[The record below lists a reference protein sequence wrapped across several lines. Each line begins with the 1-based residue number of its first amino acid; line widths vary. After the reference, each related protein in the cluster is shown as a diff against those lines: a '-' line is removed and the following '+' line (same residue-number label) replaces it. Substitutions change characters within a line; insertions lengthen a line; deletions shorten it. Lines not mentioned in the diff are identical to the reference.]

1 MRSMW
6 LSADITLSD
15 MSGSFVGRDPR
26 VRASVVPLA
35 HERKNPE
42 LRAET
47 ARLTRSCQS
56 GSSVASGAFVAGDPK
71 LREPFSLILW
81 KSGIRWHFACS
92 MLSSPRAWETI
103 DAPTAEET
111 MGLAKRVIAA
121 LLLTGAA
128 ALLLASSVLAQERV
142 GVVTNIEGTATVAR
156 LTLPQAQ
163 PLHFKDD
170 VFLRDRIATGERSFV
185 RVLLGGKATV
195 TARERSVLTITE
207 VPGVSTIQLG
217 EGRISVAVS
226 KGLMK
231 PGEVIEIKTPN
242 AVTAIRGTV
251 VVAEVFPVAGGVQST
266 ITVLRG
272 LVDVTRLDP
281 VTRQR
286 VGPSV
291 DVGARQAVTAIGS
304 NSLSRPAPISP
315 DDAKRLTADFQIV
328 PSTAP
333 SAAATAAVQ
342 QATRQATLDAEALLS
357 AQPAGTGTLSG
368 DPSISG
374 SGVSSTSGSSATAA
388 GSVNVGIG
396 SSTISV
402 GVGTSGT
409 GSTSGGSSLA
419 VGV

>member
-1 MRSMW
+1 
-6 LSADITLSD
+6 
-15 MSGSFVGRDPR
+15 
-26 VRASVVPLA
+26 
-35 HERKNPE
+35 
-42 LRAET
+42 
-47 ARLTRSCQS
+47 
-56 GSSVASGAFVAGDPK
+56 
-71 LREPFSLILW
+71 
-81 KSGIRWHFACS
+81 
-92 MLSSPRAWETI
+92 
-103 DAPTAEET
+103 
-111 MGLAKRVIAA
+111 MGLAKRVIEA
-121 LLLTGAA
+121 LLITGAA
-128 ALLLASSVLAQERV
+128 ALSLPPATCAQERV
-142 GVVTNIEGTATVAR
+142 GIVTNLEGTATVAR
-156 LTLPQAQ
+156 LALPQPQ
-163 PLHFKDD
+163 PLRFKDG
-170 VFLRDRIATGERSFV
+170 VYLHDRITTGERSIV

-207 VPGVSTIQLG
+207 VPGTSTIELG
-217 EGRISVAVS
+217 AGRISVAVS

-231 PGEVIEIKTPN
+231 PGEVVEIRTPN

-304 NSLSRPAPISP
+304 NSLSRPAPIGP
-315 DDAKRLTADFQIV
+315 DEAQRLTADFQIM

-342 QATRQATLDAEALLS
+342 QATRQAELDAQALLS
-357 AQPAGTGTLSG
+357 DQPAGTSTLSS
-368 DPSISG
+368 DRSISG
-374 SGVSSTSGSSATAA
+374 SGESSTSPSSATAA

-396 SSTISV
+396 SGTVSVGTSTVSV

-409 GSTSGGSSLA
+409 GSTNGGSSLA
-419 VGV
+419 VGVTTPVVNSGVGVSVGSGTGSQPLLSVGAGTSGSGVGVTVGVKPPLPILPAVGVSIGVGTPLLRK